1 MDSDQNLTQ
10 ASINSG
16 NTAIRHYFGMT
27 MTTRFVQRYDGMT
40 TKGGSKPMT
49 FQFSGDDDVWIFI
62 DGILVADLGG
72 IHNQASTTINF
83 ATGEIEIEWIDN
95 RVTKKAR
102 RRSTTRC
109 SSIIPIPASGARRHS
124 PTTRITR

>member
-1 MDSDQNLTQ
+1 MDSDQDLTQ

-72 IHNQASTTINF
+72 IHNQAGTTINF

>member
-1 MDSDQNLTQ
+1 MDSDQDLTQ

-49 FQFSGDDDVWIFI
+49 FQFSGDAAVWIFI
-62 DGILVADLGG
+62 HGIAAMLVTGYLDLEEPVISSMLTDVYLGLL
-72 IHNQASTTINF
+72 
-83 ATGEIEIEWIDN
+83 N
-95 RVTKKAR
+95 RSKENT
-102 RRSTTRC
+102 
-109 SSIIPIPASGARRHS
+109 P
-124 PTTRITR
+124 